1 MSSIVKKVNLLCQL
15 VLEDNADRD
24 SLKNQLREILDKE
37 ASKPASVESA
47 VRNALRNAAVPTGIQ
62 GYTYLVEAVSMA
74 IADPFV
80 VRNMTRHGGVYEV
93 IAQKYNSTA
102 SRIERG
108 IRHGIEQS
116 FSRGDPDVLYE
127 IFRGCVSQNKGKP
140 TNREFISTIAECVRE
155 EVFEA

>member
-1 MSSIVKKVNLLCQL
+1 MSSIGKKVNLLCKL
-15 VLEDNADRD
+15 ALEDGADRD

-37 ASKPASVESA
+37 DHKPASVEA
-47 VRNALRNAAVPTGIQ
+47 TVRNALRNAAVPTGIQ

-74 IADPFV
+74 VADPFV
-80 VRNMTRHGGVYEV
+80 VRNMTRSGGVYEL
-93 IAQKYNSTA
+93 IAKKYNSTA

-108 IRHGIEQS
+108 VRHGIELS

-127 IFRGCVSQNKGKP
+127 IFRGSISPLKGKP

-155 EVFEA
+155 EVLEA